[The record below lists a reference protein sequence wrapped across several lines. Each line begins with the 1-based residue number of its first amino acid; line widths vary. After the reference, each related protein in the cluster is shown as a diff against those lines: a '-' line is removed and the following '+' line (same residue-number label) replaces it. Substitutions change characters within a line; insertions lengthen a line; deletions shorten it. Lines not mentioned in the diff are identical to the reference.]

1 MMIHSYIHQIHVQD
15 PKKDGK
21 PTNDAI
27 KTLILHDPLSQLGPY
42 QGQISLNPNTVWKVT
57 KKCTIKPTN
66 QRQIRGKLSHGE
78 QAPTGKARRAHSATP
93 REC

>member
-42 QGQISLNPNTVWKVT
+42 QGQISLNPNTV
-57 KKCTIKPTN
+57 
-66 QRQIRGKLSHGE
+66 
-78 QAPTGKARRAHSATP
+78 
-93 REC
+93 